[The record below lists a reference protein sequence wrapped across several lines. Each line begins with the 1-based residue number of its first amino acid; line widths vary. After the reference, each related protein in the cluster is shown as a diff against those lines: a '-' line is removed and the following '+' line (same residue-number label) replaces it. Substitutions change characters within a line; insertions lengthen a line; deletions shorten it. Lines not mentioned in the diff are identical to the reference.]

1 MPFLTLR
8 STFLILFCFLLSQ
21 FLFSQV
27 RQENNLPTSQGR
39 NNSIGNPSITSQV
52 TDKSYPETITIQ
64 PETCRQQ
71 NGSIRITGPGEI
83 REWQYS
89 LDGQNF
95 QSNNTFSNLA
105 AGWYTIYILDEA
117 GYTQVREVELPLRNE
132 MKIEEASITS
142 SDCLNPTG
150 TIQLSI
156 TGGNEPYSFAFAD
169 RTSQGDPLFLEVG
182 HGNHALRIT
191 DALGCTLDTFLVIP
205 KNPCPIY
212 IPNVFSP
219 NGDGVNDLFQ
229 IRVAGDENIL
239 ITRLFIFDRWG
250 NNVYKE
256 YNLHL
261 QSTEEWWDGTYKHF
275 TSSAGIFNYYLE
287 VEFENGQRETFKGN
301 VTLIR

>member
-1 MPFLTLR
+1 MLFLKLR
-8 STFLILFCFLLSQ
+8 STFTILFCFLLSQ
-21 FLFSQV
+21 FLLSQV
-27 RQENNLPTSQGR
+27 NQENNLSAPAGR
-39 NNSIGNPSITSQV
+39 NKSIGRSSIGTET
-52 TDKSYPETITIQ
+52 TDMSYPETITIQ

-83 REWQYS
+83 HEWQYS

-95 QSNNTFSNLA
+95 QSANTFSNLV

-117 GYTQVREVELPLRNE
+117 GYTQVREVELPVRNE
-132 MKIEEASITS
+132 MKIEEATITS
-142 SDCLNPTG
+142 SDCLHPTG
-150 TIQLSI
+150 AVQLSI
-156 TGGNEPYSFAFAD
+156 IGGNEPYTFLFAERAP
-169 RTSQGDPLFLEVG
+169 QGDPLFQEVG
-182 HGNHALRIT
+182 EGKHPLQIK
-191 DALGCTLDTFLVIP
+191 DALGCTLDTFLTIP
-205 KNPCPIY
+205 KNPCPLY

-261 QSTEEWWDGTYKHF
+261 QSTEQWWDGTYKHF
-275 TSSAGIFNYYLE
+275 TSSPGIFNYYLE